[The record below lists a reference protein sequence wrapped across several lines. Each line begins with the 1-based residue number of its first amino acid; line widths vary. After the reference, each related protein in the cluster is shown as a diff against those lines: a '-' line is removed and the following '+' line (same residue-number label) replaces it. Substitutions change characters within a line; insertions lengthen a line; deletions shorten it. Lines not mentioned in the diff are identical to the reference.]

1 MANSKQTSGKSFLV
15 QGSILA
21 VAGVITKIIGAVYR
35 VPLVNIMGDTGMG
48 YYGVAF
54 QIYAIALT
62 LTSYS
67 LPLAVSKLVSA
78 RVAVGQ
84 YRNAYKVFRGALAFA
99 ITVGGT
105 AALIIFFGAGFI
117 ASELMAM
124 SLSAYA
130 LRVLAPCILVVALLG
145 VFRGF
150 FQGNGSMIPTAF
162 SQVLEQ
168 IVNAV
173 VSVLG
178 AYLLLKAGR
187 AASDGSLGYAFAAA
201 GGTLGTVAGAASA
214 LLLLVFIFSVYRRVL
229 KRQMRKDRTRKRES
243 YQRIFKILFITIAPV
258 LLSSTV
264 YNLCG
269 VVDNA
274 MFGSIM
280 SAQGYQEAEYAN
292 YVGILSG
299 KYDTVINVPLAKN
312 SILAGF
318 INTEKSTKDASMI
331 DSIRISRIN
340 RNTLL
345 LQVEEKQMIGY
356 IEFQGQCVNFDRQG
370 IIQIITD
377 APLENV
383 PKIEGID
390 VKEAVQG
397 ERLSGISRTKL
408 NTILSVGKMLEKM
421 ENKPDRLGFNELN
434 QLVMYYGDIEVR
446 LGDDENMDE
455 KINRLVGILP
465 ELEGMS
471 GILHL
476 ENTTEDSESVV
487 FDDSTQEEEV
497 RQDQE
502 TDGENDQED
511 ASGLEYS
518 DGSDS
523 ADTKSRENG

>member
-1 MANSKQTSGKSFLV
+1 MSRRKLSR
-15 QGSILA
+15 
-21 VAGVITKIIGAVYR
+21 II
-35 VPLVNIMGDTGMG
+35 I
-48 YYGVAF
+48 
-54 QIYAIALT
+54 
-62 LTSYS
+62 
-67 LPLAVSKLVSA
+67 
-78 RVAVGQ
+78 
-84 YRNAYKVFRGALAFA
+84 
-99 ITVGGT
+99 
-105 AALIIFFGAGFI
+105 
-117 ASELMAM
+117 E
-124 SLSAYA
+124 
-130 LRVLAPCILVVALLG
+130 
-145 VFRGF
+145 
-150 FQGNGSMIPTAF
+150 
-162 SQVLEQ
+162 
-168 IVNAV
+168 
-173 VSVLG
+173 
-178 AYLLLKAGR
+178 
-187 AASDGSLGYAFAAA
+187 
-201 GGTLGTVAGAASA
+201 AGAAA
-214 LLLLVFIFSVYRRVL
+214 LLIFVLVFFLGFRVTSVQVEGNSFYTDDQI
-229 KRQMRKDRTRKRES
+229 KNM
-243 YQRIFKILFITIAPV
+243 
-258 LLSSTV
+258 
-264 YNLCG
+264 
-269 VVDNA
+269 
-274 MFGSIM
+274 
-280 SAQGYQEAEYAN
+280 
-292 YVGILSG
+292 
-299 KYDTVINVPLAKN
+299 VINVPLAKN

>member
-1 MANSKQTSGKSFLV
+1 MSRRKLYR
-15 QGSILA
+15 
-21 VAGVITKIIGAVYR
+21 II
-35 VPLVNIMGDTGMG
+35 I
-48 YYGVAF
+48 
-54 QIYAIALT
+54 
-62 LTSYS
+62 
-67 LPLAVSKLVSA
+67 
-78 RVAVGQ
+78 
-84 YRNAYKVFRGALAFA
+84 
-99 ITVGGT
+99 
-105 AALIIFFGAGFI
+105 
-117 ASELMAM
+117 E
-124 SLSAYA
+124 
-130 LRVLAPCILVVALLG
+130 
-145 VFRGF
+145 
-150 FQGNGSMIPTAF
+150 
-162 SQVLEQ
+162 
-168 IVNAV
+168 
-173 VSVLG
+173 
-178 AYLLLKAGR
+178 
-187 AASDGSLGYAFAAA
+187 
-201 GGTLGTVAGAASA
+201 AGAAA
-214 LLLLVFIFSVYRRVL
+214 LLIFVLVFFLGFRVTSVQVEGNSFYTDDQI
-229 KRQMRKDRTRKRES
+229 KNM
-243 YQRIFKILFITIAPV
+243 
-258 LLSSTV
+258 
-264 YNLCG
+264 
-269 VVDNA
+269 
-274 MFGSIM
+274 
-280 SAQGYQEAEYAN
+280 
-292 YVGILSG
+292 
-299 KYDTVINVPLAKN
+299 VINVPLAKN

>member
-1 MANSKQTSGKSFLV
+1 MSRRKLYR
-15 QGSILA
+15 
-21 VAGVITKIIGAVYR
+21 II
-35 VPLVNIMGDTGMG
+35 I
-48 YYGVAF
+48 
-54 QIYAIALT
+54 
-62 LTSYS
+62 
-67 LPLAVSKLVSA
+67 
-78 RVAVGQ
+78 
-84 YRNAYKVFRGALAFA
+84 
-99 ITVGGT
+99 
-105 AALIIFFGAGFI
+105 
-117 ASELMAM
+117 E
-124 SLSAYA
+124 
-130 LRVLAPCILVVALLG
+130 
-145 VFRGF
+145 
-150 FQGNGSMIPTAF
+150 
-162 SQVLEQ
+162 
-168 IVNAV
+168 
-173 VSVLG
+173 
-178 AYLLLKAGR
+178 
-187 AASDGSLGYAFAAA
+187 
-201 GGTLGTVAGAASA
+201 AGAAA
-214 LLLLVFIFSVYRRVL
+214 LLIFVLVFFLGFRVTSVQVEGNSFYTDDQI
-229 KRQMRKDRTRKRES
+229 KNM
-243 YQRIFKILFITIAPV
+243 
-258 LLSSTV
+258 
-264 YNLCG
+264 
-269 VVDNA
+269 
-274 MFGSIM
+274 
-280 SAQGYQEAEYAN
+280 
-292 YVGILSG
+292 
-299 KYDTVINVPLAKN
+299 VINVPLAKN

-408 NTILSVGKMLEKM
+408 YTILSVGKMLEKM

>member
-1 MANSKQTSGKSFLV
+1 MSRRKLYR
-15 QGSILA
+15 
-21 VAGVITKIIGAVYR
+21 II
-35 VPLVNIMGDTGMG
+35 I
-48 YYGVAF
+48 
-54 QIYAIALT
+54 
-62 LTSYS
+62 
-67 LPLAVSKLVSA
+67 
-78 RVAVGQ
+78 
-84 YRNAYKVFRGALAFA
+84 
-99 ITVGGT
+99 
-105 AALIIFFGAGFI
+105 
-117 ASELMAM
+117 E
-124 SLSAYA
+124 
-130 LRVLAPCILVVALLG
+130 
-145 VFRGF
+145 
-150 FQGNGSMIPTAF
+150 
-162 SQVLEQ
+162 
-168 IVNAV
+168 
-173 VSVLG
+173 
-178 AYLLLKAGR
+178 
-187 AASDGSLGYAFAAA
+187 
-201 GGTLGTVAGAASA
+201 AGAAA
-214 LLLLVFIFSVYRRVL
+214 LLIFVLVFFLGFRVTSVQVEGNSFYTDDQI
-229 KRQMRKDRTRKRES
+229 KNM
-243 YQRIFKILFITIAPV
+243 
-258 LLSSTV
+258 
-264 YNLCG
+264 
-269 VVDNA
+269 
-274 MFGSIM
+274 
-280 SAQGYQEAEYAN
+280 
-292 YVGILSG
+292 
-299 KYDTVINVPLAKN
+299 VINVPLAKN

-497 RQDQE
+497 QQDQE